1 MEEHGRFDDQAATM
15 PLARE
20 QAGSRPEARETV
32 QRRPSGGYGRPSPAT
47 GPGETRPFLLTS
59 EFGGVLC
66 AIVGVAITAA
76 VMPNL
81 GARLAWILIAGMVFG
96 YTISRGLAKA
106 ATPSHAAD
114 PRERLLDDGATTHDS
129 ETTPGYGPWGVL
141 GEYVRRGSAGRSG
154 ETRPFFETSEFVA
167 TALAIVAVA
176 ITAAVMSNVNA
187 RLAWILIAA
196 LVFTYAVS
204 RGLAKAGTAS
214 HSFDPRD
221 RLRGDGDGDGVTGRG
236 ATGDGFAPAS
246 ETRPFFVT
254 SEFAGPVLAIIAVAI
269 SAAALDSLGARL
281 AWILIAS
288 MVCGYVLSRGISK
301 IGSRSHAYDPRE
313 DLLSRAAG
321 GGEERTSAR

>member
-20 QAGSRPEARETV
+20 QAGSRPEARETM

-47 GPGETRPFLLTS
+47 GTGETRPFLLTS

-106 ATPSHAAD
+106 ATPSHVAD

-204 RGLAKAGTAS
+204 RGLAKAGTPSQA
-214 HSFDPRD
+214 FDPRERLLGGGADGGGGVASGAD
-221 RLRGDGDGDGVTGRG
+221 RPGST
-236 ATGDGFAPAS
+236 
-246 ETRPFFVT
+246 ETRPFLLT
-254 SEFAGPVLAIIAVAI
+254 SEFMGCVLAIIAIAI
-269 SAAALDSLGARL
+269 CAATLDSLNAPL
-281 AWILIAS
+281 TWILITA
-288 MVCGYVLSRGISK
+288 MTCGYVLSRGIAK
-301 IGSRSHAYDPRE
+301 IATRSSAADPRE
-313 DLLSRAAG
+313 ALL
-321 GGEERTSAR
+321 ERMADGDTRERETSQR

>member
-20 QAGSRPEARETV
+20 QTGFEPARQAAAPSRT
-32 QRRPSGGYGRPSPAT
+32 SGYGRPSAGT
-47 GPGETRPFLLTS
+47 GTGETRPFLLTS

-76 VMPNL
+76 VMANL
-81 GARLAWILIAGMVFG
+81 GARLAWILIAALVFG

-114 PRERLLDDGATTHDS
+114 PRERLLDDRATAHDS

-141 GEYVRRGSAGRSG
+141 GEYVRRGNAGRSG

-176 ITAAVMSNVNA
+176 ITAAAMSNVNA
-187 RLAWILIAA
+187 RLAWILISA

-214 HSFDPRD
+214 HAFDPRE
-221 RLRGDGDGDGVTGRG
+221 RLLGDGSAGGGRVASG
-236 ATGDGFAPAS
+236 ASRPSST
-246 ETRPFFVT
+246 ETRPFLLT
-254 SEFAGPVLAIIAVAI
+254 SEFIGTALAIIAIAI
-269 SAAALDSLGARL
+269 CAAALDSLNAPL
-281 AWILIAS
+281 TLILITA
-288 MVCGYVLSRGISK
+288 MTCGYVLSRGIAK
-301 IGSRSHAYDPRE
+301 IATRSSATDPRE
-313 DLLSRAAG
+313 ALLERMADGDSR
-321 GGEERTSAR
+321 ERETSQR